1 MRALVT
7 GASGFVGQHLVRY
20 LYGRNYEVWASFHRK
35 KIHFPFPVHWVPSDL
50 TQFIPTLEL
59 IRRSR
64 PHQVYHLAA
73 QTLLGESWKDP
84 EGTFEAN
91 TKASIFLMEAVLRHA
106 PKARMVLVSSAQVY
120 GASFC
125 KGKKLREDACTN
137 PVSPYAGSKR
147 LMELA
152 AIDFSK
158 KHGLDAVIARVF
170 NQIGKGLPPT
180 AVFSQF
186 CRQIVR
192 FERKRIRP
200 QLKVGNMNVVR
211 DFIHVEDAVRAYE
224 LLARLG
230 KKQEVYNV
238 GRGTGVYL
246 PKVLDFLGRQSRV
259 SFKAQKD
266 PSLFRKNDLS
276 DAVIDPGKLKRLG
289 WRPKISV
296 WTGLREVLA
305 EWRERTDIR

>member
-20 LYGRNYEVWASFHRK
+20 LYGKNYEVWASFHRK
-35 KIHFPFPVHWVPSDL
+35 KTHFPFPVHWVPSDL

-59 IRRSR
+59 VRASR

-73 QTLLGESWKDP
+73 QTNLGESWKDP

-91 TKASIFLMEAVLRHA
+91 TKASIFLMEALLRYA

-125 KGKKLREDACTN
+125 KGKKLLEDACTN

-152 AIDFSK
+152 AIDFSE
-158 KHGLDAVIARVF
+158 KHGLDVVIARAF
-170 NQIGKGLPPT
+170 NQVGKGQPPT

-186 CRQIVR
+186 CRQIA
-192 FERKRIRP
+192 RIESMRTRP
-200 QLKVGNMNVVR
+200 QVKVGNMNVVR
-211 DFIHVEDAVRAYE
+211 DFIHVKDAVCAFE

-230 KKQEVYNV
+230 KRGEVYNV

-246 PKVLDFLGRQSRV
+246 PETLDFLAKQSRV
-259 SFKAQKD
+259 PFKVQKD

-276 DAVIDPGKLKRLG
+276 YAVIDPGKLKRFG
-289 WRPKISV
+289 WQPKASV
-296 WTGLREVLA
+296 WDALRKVLA